1 MWHNWWVD
9 WDFNFF
15 ASHKFGYGD
24 KFNRM
29 VKYVCTNIQ
38 SKIKINGLLS
48 DTFTLTRDVY
58 QGFLFSMLSYI
69 IATEVLASFINANK
83 SIKGIQIGDHAI
95 KLVSFA
101 DHTTISLTDIT
112 CLDRMQVILLVFQ
125 DASRIQR

>member
-1 MWHNWWVD
+1 
-9 WDFNFF
+9 
-15 ASHKFGYGD
+15 
-24 KFNRM
+24 M

-38 SKIKINGLLS
+38 SKMKINGLLS